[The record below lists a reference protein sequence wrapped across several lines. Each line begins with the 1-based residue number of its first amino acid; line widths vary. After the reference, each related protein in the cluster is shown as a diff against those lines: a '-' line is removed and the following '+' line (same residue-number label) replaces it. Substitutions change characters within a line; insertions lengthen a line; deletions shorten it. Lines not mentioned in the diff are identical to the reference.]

1 MKKKISYNQAD
12 YSQAVNQL
20 KEDSSAIQLKLDDD
34 TLNKT
39 NVHAAK
45 PAEAILDKLAYL
57 TGEFSNYANSAADD
71 MTTIGEKIEA
81 ADEAAKNAVGG
92 N

>member
-1 MKKKISYNQAD
+1 MVKKISYNQSD
-12 YSQAVNQL
+12 YGQAVKQL
-20 KEDSSAIQLKLDDD
+20 KTDSSAIQIKLDDVK
-34 TLNKT
+34 LSKT

-45 PAEAILDKLAYL
+45 PVIKILDEVAQL
-57 TGEFSNYANSAADD
+57 TSEFSEYANSAADD

-81 ADEAAKNAVGG
+81 ADNAAKNAVGG